1 MKYDFDT
8 VYNRKDTNSVKYKI
22 HPRYPG
28 INDLIPMWIADM
40 DFKTAPEIVSAL
52 KGAADEGI
60 FGYTELDGEY
70 FDLLIEWNK
79 KRFDFNVQREWIVPC
94 EGVMFAIAATI
105 RALSDVG
112 DSVLIL
118 QPVYY
123 PFANVINDNN
133 RRLVVSELLSDE
145 KRYTIDYEDVERKI
159 IDNNVKLL
167 LFCSPHNP
175 VCRVWDKEEI
185 LRIAEICK
193 KHRVIV
199 ISDEIHSDLVYKS
212 HYPTASLSDEIAQ
225 NTVAVT
231 SVTKTFNLA
240 GIKGANL
247 IIPNISIRNIIKKEM
262 KAVYSGGLEI
272 MSSTATKAA
281 YRYGEPWLSELIEC
295 LKDNIDFVINSF
307 ENTKIS
313 VIPPEGTYL
322 LWLDCRALNMC
333 EKELEEF
340 FIRDCGV
347 WMNSGY
353 IFGKGGNGFMRMN
366 IACPRKTLEEAVF
379 RIKNKLKEKN
389 DE

>member
-1 MKYDFDT
+1 M
-8 VYNRKDTNSVKYKI
+8 
-22 HPRYPG
+22 
-28 INDLIPMWIADM
+28 
-40 DFKTAPEIVSAL
+40 
-52 KGAADEGI
+52 
-60 FGYTELDGEY
+60 
-70 FDLLIEWNK
+70 
-79 KRFDFNVQREWIVPC
+79 
-94 EGVMFAIAATI
+94 
-105 RALSDVG
+105 
-112 DSVLIL
+112 
-118 QPVYY
+118 
-123 PFANVINDNN
+123 
-133 RRLVVSELLSDE
+133 
-145 KRYTIDYEDVERKI
+145 
-159 IDNNVKLL
+159 
-167 LFCSPHNP
+167 
-175 VCRVWDKEEI
+175 WDKEEI

-199 ISDEIHSDLVYKS
+199 ISDEIHSDLVYKR

-247 IIPNISIRNIIKKEM
+247 IIPNISIRNIIKKEL

-366 IACPRKTLEEAVF
+366 IACLRKTLEEAVF